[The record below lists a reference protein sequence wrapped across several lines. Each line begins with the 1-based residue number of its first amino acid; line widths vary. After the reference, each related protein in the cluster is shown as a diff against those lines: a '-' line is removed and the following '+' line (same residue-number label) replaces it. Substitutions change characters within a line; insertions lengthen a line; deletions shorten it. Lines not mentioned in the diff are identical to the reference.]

1 MKWTDSEITPFLHSR
16 YGYLLMSLT
25 TVAAVTYAAF
35 STVLPVIDTPV
46 LTGFAH
52 ASEWIHD
59 KPLQLL
65 GGIVL
70 AVATSL
76 LLVGVNKQY
85 NVVRGLSLLYAALY
99 LVFTAATPVIM
110 ANLSGGAVMA
120 VVWLVSLIPLFS
132 SFQNPLATRRVFITF
147 CIVSAGCLLFMP
159 VAALIYIPVYFA
171 GCAQMR
177 CLNLK
182 CFLAALIGIVTT
194 LWILFWLDIEGLVAI
209 NMSWKPSWPP
219 VRPDSGMLP
228 FYAAVA
234 VTIVCGGLLGMFNL
248 IKIYSY
254 NARARANNGFITLS
268 AVVTVALIFADSAN
282 AVAYVPLL
290 NVCAAIQTG
299 HFFSINNH
307 RKSYIGIFVVLA
319 AYAALYCWNV

>member
-25 TVAAVTYAAF
+25 AVAAVLYAAP
-35 STVLPVIDTPV
+35 SNDTFTQPYS
-46 LTGFAH
+46 LTGIPDA
-52 ASEWIHD
+52 AKWITSRSF
-59 KPLQLL
+59 QLA
-65 GGIVL
+65 GGIL
-70 AVATSL
+70 AAIATSL
-76 LLVGVNKQY
+76 LLVLVNKQY
-85 NVVRGLSLLYAALY
+85 TIVRGLTMLYAAMYIVL
-99 LVFTAATPVIM
+99 TAATPVLM
-110 ANLSGGAVMA
+110 ANLSGGALMA
-120 VVWLVSLIPLFS
+120 IVWLVSVISLFS
-132 SFQNPLATRRVFITF
+132 SYQNPMAARRVFITF

-159 VAALIYIPVYFA
+159 AAALLYIPVYFA
-171 GCAQMR
+171 GCVQMR

-182 CFLAALIGIVTT
+182 CFLAALIGIFTT
-194 LWILFWLDIEGLVAI
+194 LWILFGLHVEGLVAI

-219 VRPDSGMLP
+219 VRFDSGMLP

-234 VTIVCGGLLGMFNL
+234 VTIVCGGLFGMFNL

-282 AVAYVPLL
+282 AAAYVPLL

-307 RKSYIGIFVVLA
+307 RKSYIGIFVVLV